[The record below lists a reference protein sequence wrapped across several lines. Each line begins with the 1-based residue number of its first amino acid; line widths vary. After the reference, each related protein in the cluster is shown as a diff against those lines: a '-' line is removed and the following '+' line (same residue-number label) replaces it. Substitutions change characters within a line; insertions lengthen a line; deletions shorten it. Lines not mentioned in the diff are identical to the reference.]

1 MRGRVLVVD
10 DQLRAR
16 RVLVNELEDAGF
28 EVSEARDGVDG
39 WKAFQHRGPDVVI
52 TDMVM
57 PRSDGLELLSRIRAC
72 SETPVIVFTAHGTA
86 QTATS
91 AFKLGAEDFVCSP
104 DVEIDE
110 LVALIATAAGE
121 TSTRLHPPGFGER
134 LVGDSRTLE
143 RLRERLAA
151 LAPLRTPVLVLG
163 EPGSGRST
171 VARALHDLG
180 SSASG
185 SLEVLTPHRPRL
197 ERGAPEPAA
206 VHLDGIERFDAE
218 SRSHWAQRLERA
230 ERDGFRSGPRILAS
244 AAGSLLDLGVDGD
257 LARGPGRTLLRFAIE
272 LPALRD
278 VPEDIPAI
286 AETLME
292 RTGSA
297 VGRSI
302 RLSPAALAFLCE
314 QRWPGNAAQLERV
327 LERSISF
334 SRGRQVRRE
343 VVADVLADL
352 EESLAG
358 IRARE
363 QVRERSQLLRILQ
376 ETGGNVTR
384 AADELGRSR
393 AAIYRLIEKHGI
405 PLRRSRRDRGA
416 RGR

>member
-10 DQLRAR
+10 DQIRAR
-16 RVLVNELEDAGF
+16 RVLVDELEDAGF
-28 EVSEARDGVDG
+28 EVSEARDGVDA
-39 WKAFQHRGPDVVI
+39 WKAFQHQGPDVVI

-57 PRSDGLELLSRIRAC
+57 PRSDGLELLGRIRAC

-110 LVALIATAAGE
+110 LVALVATAAGE
-121 TSTRLHPPGFGER
+121 TSSVSHHPGFGER
-134 LVGDSRTLE
+134 LVGSSRAME
-143 RLRERLAA
+143 RIRERLSG
-151 LAPLRTPVLVLG
+151 LAPLRTPVLVVG
-163 EPGSGRST
+163 EAGSGRSS

-180 SSASG
+180 SSAGG
-185 SLEVLTPHRPRL
+185 SLAELTPQRPLLDARV
-197 ERGAPEPAA
+197 PEPAA
-206 VHLDGIERFDAE
+206 IHLDGIERFSPQA
-218 SRSHWAQRLERA
+218 RAHWAEHIARA
-230 ERDGFRSGPRILAS
+230 EREGFRSGPRILAS
-244 AAGSLLDLGVDGD
+244 ATGSIVDLGLDDGFGRD
-257 LARGPGRTLLRFAIE
+257 LRRTLLRFAIE
-272 LPALRD
+272 LPPLREI
-278 VPEDIPAI
+278 PQDIPAI
-286 AETLME
+286 AEMLME
-292 RTGSA
+292 RTGCA

-314 QRWPGNAAQLERV
+314 QRWPGNAGQLERV

-334 SRGRQVRRE
+334 SRGRQVRRD

-352 EESLAG
+352 EESLDG

-363 QVRERSQLLRILQ
+363 QVRERSELLRILQ
-376 ETGGNVTR
+376 QTGGNVTR

-405 PLRRSRRDRGA
+405 PLRRPRR
-416 RGR
+416 

>member
-1 MRGRVLVVD
+1 MVD

-16 RVLVNELEDAGF
+16 RVLVDELLDAGF
-28 EVSEARDGVDG
+28 EVSEARDGVDA
-39 WKAFQHRGPDVVI
+39 WKTFQHQGPDVVI

-86 QTATS
+86 QTATA

-121 TSTRLHPPGFGER
+121 TSSVPHHPGFGER
-134 LVGDSRTLE
+134 LVGEGRTMQ
-143 RLRERLAA
+143 RLRERLSG
-151 LAPLRTPVLVLG
+151 LAPLRTPVLVVG
-163 EPGSGRST
+163 EPGSGRSST
-171 VARALHDLG
+171 AHALHELG
-180 SSASG
+180 SSAG
-185 SLEVLTPHRPRL
+185 GALEVLTARRPLL
-197 ERGAPEPAA
+197 EPRAPEPAA
-206 VHLDGIERFDAE
+206 VLLEGIERFTPQA
-218 SRSHWAQRLERA
+218 RAHWAERLARA
-230 ERDGFRSGPRILAS
+230 EREGFRTGPRILAS
-244 AAGSLLDLGVDGD
+244 ATGCLLDLGLDEAFTSG
-257 LARGPGRTLLRFAIE
+257 LGRVLLRFAIE

-302 RLSPAALAFLCE
+302 RLSPAALDFLCG
-314 QRWPGNAAQLERV
+314 QRWPGNAGQLERV

-334 SRGRQVRRE
+334 SRGRQVRRD

-352 EESLAG
+352 EESLDG

-363 QVRERSQLLRILQ
+363 QVRERIELLRILQ

-384 AADELGRSR
+384 AAVELGRSR
-393 AAIYRLIEKHGI
+393 AAIYRLIDKHGI
-405 PLRRSRRDRGA
+405 PLRRPRR
-416 RGR
+416 